1 MTYAIQIRAPGG
13 PDRFERTERTL
24 PPPGDGEIRIRH
36 TAIGVNFVDIY
47 QRAGTYP
54 VAMPAVLGI
63 EAAGVVEAMGPGVYD
78 VAVGDRVVYAGSL
91 GAYSD
96 ARNLP
101 AWRAI
106 AIPAALDDRT
116 AASLL
121 ARGIT
126 AHMLQDK
133 VFALGA
139 GMTALVHSAAGGLG
153 SLLVQWAK
161 LRGAT
166 VIATVGSA
174 DKAVLARAHGADHV
188 LVGRGVDFAT
198 QVRALTN
205 GVGVNVAYDGVGGS
219 TLANTLACVRPF
231 GTVASFGEAAGPI
244 PPIPVEAI
252 GPARSL
258 SLARPSVMHYMADRE
273 TYRRAAIAVI
283 ESGLTPAAGRTFA
296 LAEVACAHAE
306 LEAGSTTGAVVLIP

>member
-1 MTYAIQIRAPGG
+1 MTRAIQIRAPGG
-13 PDRFERTERTL
+13 PDRFERIELSL
-24 PPPGDGEIRIRH
+24 PRPGDGEIRVRH
-36 TAIGVNFVDIY
+36 TAIGVSFIDIY

-63 EAAGVVEAMGPGVYD
+63 EAAGVVEALGAGVHD
-78 VAVGDRVVYAGSL
+78 VAIGDRVVYAGSI
-91 GAYSD
+91 GAYSE
-96 ARNLP
+96 ARNLA

-106 AIPAALDDRT
+106 AIPTDVDDRV

-153 SLLVQWAK
+153 SLLVQWGK

-166 VIATVGSA
+166 VIATVGSTT
-174 DKAVLARAHGADHV
+174 KAAVARDAGADHV

-205 GVGVNVAYDGVGGS
+205 GVGVDVAYDGVGGS

-231 GTVASFGEAAGPI
+231 GTVVSFGQAAGPI

-258 SLARPSVMHYMADRE
+258 ALARPSVMQYMADRT
-273 TYRRAAIAVI
+273 TYRRAALAVI
-283 ESGLTPAAGRTFA
+283 ESGLRPATGRAFP
-296 LAEVACAHAE
+296 LGEVARAHAE
-306 LEAGSTTGAVVLIP
+306 LGAGATTGSVTLIP